1 MGLITKIKDI
11 LFEEE
16 ELTEQINLKEEQ
28 IAKKV
33 ERPLPKEEK
42 KEVKKEIVEE
52 KEEKKKTDDYA
63 PFDEQDVFINDSFP
77 FPDFDEEEF
86 SNSLNKEVKPTRD
99 EQKNYREIRTTR
111 TTNVLEYER
120 NKKQEK
126 RNDQVRYEVKTQET
140 IERKKFKPSP
150 IISPVYGILHE
161 DYSIEDIKHRHEVED
176 DINFDEVRKKAFE
189 ITETPKRKKVTE
201 DTITVRIEEPEDE
214 RFKKGKTIDDLL
226 EEHSDEVIDVAPKHN
241 KKEDIKYDEI
251 EKLEQE
257 LDTIDEEKVV
267 NNETKAID
275 EDTTL
280 ENDLFDLID
289 SMYENREDGDY

>member
-16 ELTEQINLKEEQ
+16 ELTEQIDLKDEQ

-42 KEVKKEIVEE
+42 KEVRKEEPVKVEKKEDEY
-52 KEEKKKTDDYA
+52 T

-77 FPDFDEEEF
+77 FADFDEEEF
-86 SNSLNKEVKPTRD
+86 SKSINKEVKPAVSEEKPLRETR
-99 EQKNYREIRTTR
+99 TMR
-111 TTNVLEYER
+111 TTNVLDYER

-126 RNDQVRYEVKTQET
+126 RNETNRYELKEKET
-140 IERKKFKPSP
+140 VERKKFKPSP

-161 DYSIEDIKHRHEVED
+161 DYSIEDIKHRHEVDD

-189 ITETPKRKKVTE
+189 ITETPKRKKVSE
-201 DTITVRIEEPEDE
+201 DTITVRIEEPEE
-214 RFKKGKTIDDLL
+214 EKFKKGKTIDDLL
-226 EEHSDEVIDVAPKHN
+226 EEHSDEVIDVAPRHN

-257 LDTIDEEKVV
+257 LDNIEEDIKPVKEDIKDID
-267 NNETKAID
+267 D
-275 EDTTL
+275 DDTL